1 MASARIRLV
10 ARGAL
15 AAAVSTFVALLSH
28 VAGGGTVPAVAGI
41 AVPLVLSI
49 AVCTFLG
56 RLRFSTLGL
65 VLSVGASQLLFHVL
79 FVLGAS
85 TGVAVGGSGAHAH
98 GMADSVVLLGTASP
112 LHPHGDGITMW
123 IAHGLAAALTVIAL
137 RRGERAIAHLRT
149 VGRIAIT
156 RLLGAIRVRPI
167 AAPCTV
173 SIVGATRVVSR
184 RVRLVHLGAL
194 PRRGP
199 PLRAAA

>member
-15 AAAVSTFVALLSH
+15 AAVVSTFVALLSH

-41 AVPLVLSI
+41 AVPLVLSV
-49 AVCTFLG
+49 AVCTLLA

-85 TGVAVGGSGAHAH
+85 SGVALGGSDAHSH

-112 LHPHGDGITMW
+112 LHPHGDGVTMW
-123 IAHGLAAALTVIAL
+123 IAHGVAATLTVIAL
-137 RRGERAIAHLRT
+137 CRGEKALAHLRT

-167 AAPCTV
+167 AAPATV
-173 SIVGATRVVSR
+173 SIVGTVSAVAR
-184 RVRLVHLGAL
+184 RVQLIHLDAL